1 MKTYSSINRRTGE
14 VVFKIRASSRLAAA
28 KLFASFK
35 LLKLKDYLSIYKVS
49 K

>member
-1 MKTYSSINRRTGE
+1 MKKYKSINRRTGE

-35 LLKLKDYLSIYKVS
+35 LLSLKDYLSIYRVS
-49 K
+49 E